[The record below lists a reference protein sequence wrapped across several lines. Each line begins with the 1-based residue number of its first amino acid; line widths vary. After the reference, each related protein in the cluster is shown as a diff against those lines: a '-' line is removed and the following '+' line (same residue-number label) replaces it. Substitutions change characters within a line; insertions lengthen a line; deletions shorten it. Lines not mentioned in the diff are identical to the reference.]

1 MISKN
6 VIFHMEEVFKDSLNK
21 RNPRLKVLNH
31 NILGIKRPR
40 KVNERECLSIRFLL
54 RVLQVVRMIQRLLQF
69 DIASESSVLSG
80 VTFGSSNEGLPLLE
94 SSVYHCCWAC
104 VFHSH
109 GPSLS
114 GCPLSKIGYSS
125 DGSQKLLGQRCVEIG
140 PSSSI

>member
-1 MISKN
+1 MVSVNAKGDSKSTAQTLLSFLR
-6 VIFHMEEVFKDSLNK
+6 IPAIELC
-21 RNPRLKVLNH
+21 
-31 NILGIKRPR
+31 
-40 KVNERECLSIRFLL
+40 RESASSRRRRMSSATHQL
-54 RVLQVVRMIQRLLQF
+54 VVRMIQRLLQF